1 MNHCEYSTKTFYE
14 KNHNLIPNS
23 ISFARRRGK
32 FENPEPRMELTVTK
46 TPYFKNVARKIFWH
60 SGIGKILGTFA
71 SEENPIVILPEEEE
85 EKAILLRN
93 LRK

>member
-1 MNHCEYSTKTFYE
+1 MKERME
-14 KNHNLIPNS
+14 KEFIA
-23 ISFARRRGK
+23 SFARRRGR
-32 FENPEPRMELTVTK
+32 FENPEPRMELIVTK
-46 TPYFKNVARKIFWH
+46 TLYFKNVARKIFWH
-60 SGIGKILGTFA
+60 SGIGKILGTFT

>member
-1 MNHCEYSTKTFYE
+1 MTKT
-14 KNHNLIPNS
+14 L
-23 ISFARRRGK
+23 
-32 FENPEPRMELTVTK
+32 
-46 TPYFKNVARKIFWH
+46 YFKNVARKIFWH
-60 SGIGKILGTFA
+60 SGIGKILGTFT

>member
-1 MNHCEYSTKTFYE
+1 MKKEFCLT
-14 KNHNLIPNS
+14 
-23 ISFARRRGK
+23 SFARRRGR
-32 FENPEPRMELTVTK
+32 FENPEPRMELIVTK
-46 TPYFKNVARKIFWH
+46 TLYFKNVARKIFWH
-60 SGIGKILGTFA
+60 SGIGKILGTFT